1 MRRGRL
7 LATLLAALPP
17 GSSRAAAHEGRC
29 RTEGELHDRLRSVRT
44 VCCEQLR
51 ESCAAEPGSPIP
63 PAARTAGCVRQ
74 LRVVQNLCGALLA
87 SSEWYSTRKT
97 ALDDAVVAAAE
108 MQQQSAPVGNAAAER
123 QLTSSGYERARRG
136 LQGAG
141 ASVCTFRPGDGN
153 GGREENIGDADSAT
167 ACAEM
172 VLQERPHADGA
183 TYPLE
188 TPTRECYAEFGMTGL
203 IPSENWQTCLLP

>member
-1 MRRGRL
+1 MVIR
-7 LATLLAALPP
+7 
-17 GSSRAAAHEGRC
+17 
-29 RTEGELHDRLRSVRT
+29 
-44 VCCEQLR
+44 QQK
-51 ESCAAEPGSPIP
+51 IP
-63 PAARTAGCVRQ
+63 
-74 LRVVQNLCGALLA
+74 
-87 SSEWYSTRKT
+87 SHFTRKT